1 MVDASAILVLG
12 HGGLLG
18 RALVAACGGACQVI
32 EGGRDAFDLGRAGR
46 RPAARLGGGPDRRL
60 SDAEDARRALEAVCA
75 GLSGRGA
82 EAAQLHAGLEMES
95 RAIRERRPRLV
106 FNCAGFN
113 DVDGAEVRPDL
124 AQAVNAQGAQ
134 AVAQAC
140 ADIGAHLV
148 QLSTDFIFDGR
159 SVRPYREDDP
169 PGPLSAYARSKLDGE
184 RLVMAALPGALI
196 VRTAW
201 LFGAGRVNFVDK
213 VLAQGR
219 RGEPFPV
226 VGDQV
231 GSPTYAPDLAEA
243 LLDLGRRWVAGVLH
257 VVNEGQASRLE
268 MARFCLGTAGMDPHL
283 AQPISS
289 AELGLPAPRPA
300 YSVLDAGRAA
310 RLRGRPLPDWRDC
323 IGRYLTLKE
332 QA

>member
-1 MVDASAILVLG
+1 MDASAILVLG

-18 RALVAACGGACQVI
+18 QALVAACGGACRVI
-32 EGGRDAFDLGRAGR
+32 EGGREVFDLGRAGR
-46 RPAARLGGGPDRRL
+46 RTATAGAGAPARGFA
-60 SDAEDARRALEAVCA
+60 DAQEARRTLEEVRA
-75 GLSGRGA
+75 GLAGEGA
-82 EAAQLHAGLEMES
+82 GAADLHAGLEMER
-95 RAIRERRPRLV
+95 RAIRESRPRLV
-106 FNCAGFN
+106 FNCAGFT

-124 AQAVNAQGAQ
+124 AMAVNAQGAR
-134 AVAQAC
+134 AVARAC
-140 ADIGAHLV
+140 AEAGAHLV
-148 QLSTDFIFDGR
+148 HLSTDFVFDGQ
-159 SVRPYREDDP
+159 SDRPYREDDP
-169 PGPLSAYARSKLDGE
+169 PGPLSAYARSKLAGE
-184 RLVMAALPGALI
+184 RLTLEALPGALI

-226 VGDQV
+226 VSDQV

-257 VVNEGQASRLE
+257 VVNQGQASRLE
-268 MARFCLGTAGMDPHL
+268 MARFCLGAAGLEPAL
-283 AQPISS
+283 AQPVTS
-289 AELGLPAPRPA
+289 AELGLPARRPA

-310 RLRGRPLPDWRDC
+310 SLRGRPLPDWQDGVR
-323 IGRYLTLKE
+323 RYLSLKE